1 VRLRHRAV
9 WGPAARGG
17 CVAVSWNPSPPRNSA
32 EKARGRRGDI
42 EEEDAVC
49 FPRLVAVKDYKRSLD
64 QVNTVTIP
72 FASIVHWL
80 DFFFSL
86 DISSFLYTVCF
97 NHAHALA

>member
-32 EKARGRRGDI
+32 EKARARRGDI

-49 FPRLVAVKDYKRSLD
+49 IPRLVAVKDYKISLD
-64 QVNTVTIP
+64 PVNTVTIP

-80 DFFFSL
+80 DFFFS
-86 DISSFLYTVCF
+86 
-97 NHAHALA
+97 